1 MKKVISFSLWGDD
14 PKYTIGAIKNAELAK
29 TVYPGWVPRF
39 YCAKNSVPENIINRL
54 KELNSEIIFKD
65 SKGDWTSTVWRFEA
79 IADLDVDIM
88 ISRDTDSRLSY
99 REKLAVDKWLES
111 DKMFHIMRD
120 HPAHAIEILAG
131 MWGVKSPMLRN
142 INSLIGQYR
151 KEKFKQF
158 DQTFLRKII
167 YPMVKNYSYVN
178 DEFFEKKPFPEKR
191 SGLEFVG
198 QVYDQNNIPTKLFEE
213 DLRKFLEKAQNY
225 KK

>member
-14 PKYTIGAIKNAELAK
+14 PKYTIGAIRNAELAK

-39 YCAKNSVPENIINRL
+39 YCAKNSVPENIINQL

-79 IADLDVDIM
+79 IADLDVDVM

-99 REKLAVDKWLES
+99 REKIAVDKWLES

-142 INSLIGQYR
+142 IKSLIGQYR

-158 DQTFLRKII
+158 DQTFLRNII
-167 YPMVKNYSYVN
+167 YPQVKDYAYVN
-178 DEFFEKKPFPEKR
+178 DEFFEKKPFPKKR
-191 SGLEFVG
+191 DGLEFVG
-198 QVYDQNNIPTKLFEE
+198 QVYNQNNVPEKLFEE
-213 DLRKFLEKAQNY
+213 DLRKYIEKVQDYEN
-225 KK
+225 

>member
-14 PKYTIGAIKNAELAK
+14 PKYTIGAIRNAELAK

-39 YCAKNSVPENIINRL
+39 YCAKNSVPENIVNQL

-65 SKGDWTSTVWRFEA
+65 SRGDWTSTVWRFEA
-79 IADLDVDIM
+79 IADLDVDVM

-99 REKLAVDKWLES
+99 REKIAVDKWLKS

-142 INSLIGQYR
+142 IKSLIGQYR

-158 DQTFLRKII
+158 DQTFLRSVI
-167 YPMVKNYSYVN
+167 YPQVKDCAYVN
-178 DEFFEKKPFPEKR
+178 DEFFEKKPFPAERKN
-191 SGLEFVG
+191 LEFVG
-198 QVYDQNNIPTKLFEE
+198 QVYDKNDVPTKLFED
-213 DLRKFLEKAQNY
+213 DLRKFLNL
-225 KK
+225 